1 VHRIKLTL
9 AMLAALCATTTSF
22 WSLTAVKG
30 QSAGLFA
37 PTGVAASDGSYNNK
51 IGISWD
57 VMRGATRYQVF
68 RNTAND
74 PAVAVSL
81 GTTVEAVF
89 YDVTAVAGQ
98 TYFYWV
104 RAETAQGASGSVDVV
119 ARVDGKTTN
128 IITVTIK

>member
-37 PTGVAASDGSYNNK
+37 PTGVAASDGLGGSNA
-51 IGISWD
+51 D
-57 VMRGATRYQVF
+57 VSFAGAPESFTGLDQINIAIPR
-68 RNTAND
+68 
-74 PAVAVSL
+74 SL
-81 GTTVEAVF
+81 
-89 YDVTAVAGQ
+89 AG
-98 TYFYWV
+98 
-104 RAETAQGASGSVDVV
+104 RGSVDVV